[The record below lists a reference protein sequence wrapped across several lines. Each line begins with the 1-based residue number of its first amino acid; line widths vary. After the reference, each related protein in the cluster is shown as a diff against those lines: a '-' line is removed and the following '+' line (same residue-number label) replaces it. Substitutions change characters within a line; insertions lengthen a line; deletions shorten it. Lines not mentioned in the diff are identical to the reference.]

1 MPIKAIK
8 RITDDQDMGI
18 GIKLTLLDGSELNI
32 PSETLRKECPC
43 ASCLDSKGKLSH
55 DKPLGGRASLRVIKA
70 TKEESLGIQNIWA
83 LGNYA
88 IGMKWSDGHDTGIY
102 TYTNL
107 ESLGAAEST
116 TKTQ

>member
-1 MPIKAIK
+1 MAIK
-8 RITDDQDMGI
+8 SIKRLTNEQDIGI
-18 GIKLTLLDGSELNI
+18 GLKLILSDGTECEIKSDI
-32 PSETLRKECPC
+32 LRKECPC

-70 TKEESLGIQNIWA
+70 TKEESLGIQQIWA

-102 TYTNL
+102 TYSNL
-107 ESLGAAEST
+107 EALAIGNN
-116 TKTQ
+116 